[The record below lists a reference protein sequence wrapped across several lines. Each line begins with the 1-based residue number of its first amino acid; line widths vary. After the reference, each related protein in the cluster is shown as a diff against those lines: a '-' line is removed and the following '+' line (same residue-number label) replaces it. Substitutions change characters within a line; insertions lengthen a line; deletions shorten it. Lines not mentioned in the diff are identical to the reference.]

1 MNALEGFV
9 IGYSVVVSLFAMAFA
24 VVVYIFEAKA
34 LSAMARNRGIA
45 HPGLAWVP
53 IANYWVMGSIA
64 DDYDARVGVDKRW
77 RKRLLTLAIITMVVA
92 LVSTA
97 AICVRAILLAESG
110 ALDDSM
116 ETILAFYAEISVF
129 MIPLSVLGT
138 LLSIWEYI
146 VAFKIFRSCRGQKI
160 GLIFFAI
167 SLVASIAFP
176 FLLFACRNYIDGRKA
191 DENVID
197 VVDSNGNPVY

>member
-1 MNALEGFV
+1 MNALEGFL
-9 IGYSVVVSLFAMAFA
+9 IGYVVVVSLFAMAFA
-24 VVVYIFEAKA
+24 VVTYIFEAKA
-34 LSAMARNRGIA
+34 LSTMARSRGIA

-64 DDYDARVGVDKRW
+64 DDYDARVGIDKKW
-77 RKRLLTLAIITMVVA
+77 RSRLLTLSIITLVVA
-92 LVSTA
+92 LVFTA
-97 AICVRAILLAESG
+97 AICVRAIILAESG
-110 ALDDSM
+110 MLDDSA
-116 ETILAFYAEISVF
+116 ESILSFYAETSVF
-129 MIPLSVLGT
+129 SLPMAALT
-138 LLSIWEYI
+138 TFFSIWEYI
-146 VAFKIFRSCRGQKI
+146 VIFKIFRSCRGQRI

-167 SLVASIAFP
+167 SLVASVAFP